1 MEDVQ
6 ALRREILMQANALY
20 EAHRYAQAAE
30 IAGELLA
37 VFPAD
42 AEMRYIRAAALTE
55 MGAYEEARAEI
66 EGIRAVC
73 PDHVGA
79 ARQEIYIDRA
89 EGKIRTQI
97 VHLRALIA
105 ALEERIAAGKQPAY
119 HAVFLASAYS
129 FSGRH

>member
-97 VHLRALIA
+97 VHLRALI
-105 ALEERIAAGKQPAY
+105 
-119 HAVFLASAYS
+119 V
-129 FSGRH
+129 